1 MFNIST
7 DCPQKRQ
14 YFVPANIY
22 YSSIEQQF
30 MVGTLLLLSFSPQ
43 LDKDTRDKREA
54 ARKGFKMRVDEITQK
69 MERYTDELKV
79 KEGSLAEMTE
89 NLDVVKTRLKE
100 VDEKLRQL
108 RPGIRL
114 DALEDRCKQG

>member
-1 MFNIST
+1 
-7 DCPQKRQ
+7 
-14 YFVPANIY
+14 
-22 YSSIEQQF
+22 
-30 MVGTLLLLSFSPQ
+30 MVGTMLWLSFSPQ

>member
-1 MFNIST
+1 
-7 DCPQKRQ
+7 
-14 YFVPANIY
+14 
-22 YSSIEQQF
+22 
-30 MVGTLLLLSFSPQ
+30 MVGTMLLLSFSPQ

-114 DALEDRCKQG
+114 DALEDRCKRG

>member
-1 MFNIST
+1 
-7 DCPQKRQ
+7 
-14 YFVPANIY
+14 
-22 YSSIEQQF
+22 
-30 MVGTLLLLSFSPQ
+30 MVGTMLLLSFSPQ

-108 RPGIRL
+108 HPGIRL